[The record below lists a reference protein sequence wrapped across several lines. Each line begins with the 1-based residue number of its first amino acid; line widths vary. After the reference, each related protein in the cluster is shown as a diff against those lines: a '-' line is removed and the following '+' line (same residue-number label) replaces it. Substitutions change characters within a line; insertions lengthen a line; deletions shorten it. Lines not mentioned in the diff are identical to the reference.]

1 MKRQH
6 EINDIINKIKSKF
19 KISNYGP
26 IKYLLGITIEQT
38 KFEYRISQTNFIENL
53 LSNYKITQNKRTNTH
68 TLYTK

>member
-1 MKRQH
+1 MMKRQH

-26 IKYLLGITIEQT
+26 IKYLIGTTIEQT

-53 LSNYKITQNKRTNTH
+53 LSNS
-68 TLYTK
+68 